1 MPSTSSRARAAQR
14 RSPRAAGRSVAPPV
28 GRRPPVVP
36 FAVVFGLLMAVE
48 VLYLG
53 YLLWEPAP
61 AFDWYLVV
69 PVVVAGVS
77 IVASLLVLGGR
88 AHAWMLLAGTA
99 LLPLVALLVLVFV
112 LASLG
117 ATAEAWSAALM
128 TTGPLGCLILATRRP
143 VREWTAPRR
152 TTRSPGG
159 RRSRDGGR

>member
-1 MPSTSSRARAAQR
+1 
-14 RSPRAAGRSVAPPV
+14 
-28 GRRPPVVP
+28 
-36 FAVVFGLLMAVE
+36 MAVE

-61 AFDWYLVV
+61 ALDWYLVV
-69 PVVVAGVS
+69 PVLVAVAS
-77 IVASLLVLGGR
+77 IVASLLVLFGKARG
-88 AHAWMLLAGTA
+88 WMFLAGTA
-99 LLPLVALLVLVFV
+99 VLPLVALLVLVFI

-117 ATAEAWSAALM
+117 ATAEAWSAVLM

-159 RRSRDGGR
+159 RRTPGRRALASAPVAPRAERSEGRRRRRGGRSRRSRRHRRAG